1 MGNHK
6 KNDMNVIMSKKPT
19 KQGGLKKLAK
29 SKQYKRASSVPLRN
43 NNIEYDLNSVDSNS
57 HSNRSTSPSLSMN
70 SNNENENLR
79 NGLQS
84 HEFLNEAS
92 SKELLR
98 HLQAEYTQLVL
109 EHYEVTKRILN
120 CVDENVRGVSLFYN
134 LNFYPFI
141 FFNCEISKLIEFF
154 SKFIST

>member
-19 KQGGLKKLAK
+19 KVGGFKKIAK
-29 SKQYKRASSVPLRN
+29 SKQNKRASSVPLRN

-79 NGLQS
+79 NGMGS

-134 LNFYPFI
+134 FNQEFLPFH
-141 FFNCEISKLIEFF
+141 FF
-154 SKFIST
+154 